1 MSGRPRPNV
10 RKYPEGFNLRKRF
23 TKKKYPKKKN
33 SKKKNLKKSYY
44 GFADRKKQPEK
55 EILGDRREKFH
66 QLYVAVFD
74 Q

>member
-23 TKKKYPKKKN
+23 TKKKYP
-33 SKKKNLKKSYY
+33 KKKNLKKSYY

>member
-23 TKKKYPKKKN
+23 MKKKN